1 MGNVV
6 QRAHA
11 VQEDKDGVYVAL
23 VISKD
28 KCVADNDACDARCAQ
43 AFRLHPETVMAV
55 DVG

>member
-11 VQEDKDGVYVAL
+11 VKEDEGGLHVAL
-23 VISKD
+23 VITDD

-43 AFRLHPETVMAV
+43 AFKMYPQTPVETR
-55 DVG
+55 